1 MTLID
6 ALQPAFYS
14 GLLGLGAAVLIDWQA
29 FKAFKSFNDLLKYDW
44 GLATF
49 RAFQGF
55 IVGFLPSAVVV
66 LKTFLQG
73 G

>member
-55 IVGFLPSAVVV
+55 IVGFGPVAAVIA
-66 LKTFLQG
+66 KQFFQG
-73 G
+73 A